1 MKISTLLKK
10 YFAKIFCFLW
20 FYVIYV
26 HISNAQLIPNLGGQR
41 AGISAYQFLKIG
53 AGGRGTAMGESFTA
67 VVNDASALY
76 WNPAAI
82 TNFATNQIIVSHTQW
97 FVDIQHEF
105 FGGVYHLTS
114 ADAIGVSF
122 TSLHLD
128 DMEQTTETQPFGT
141 GRYFTFGDIAISGTY
156 ARKMTEQFSFGVSL
170 KYIEETLDM
179 LTMRSMLVDIGTYY
193 FTGIGTSRF
202 AVVVT
207 NFGNNATPA
216 GTVELLDGKKIHSF
230 QSFSPPTLFKMG
242 FAFEPHQTE
251 FTRLTASAQIN
262 HPNDNA
268 ENLRVGFEYAWNNT
282 LFLRGGLKRTF
293 GQELLGEDQ
302 TSAEDYSLGVGFFIP
317 LSFTD
322 VNVDYSFTHYWRLGG
337 AHRISLSIAQ

>member
-1 MKISTLLKK
+1 MVNKILVHQFFT
-10 YFAKIFCFLW
+10 KIFFCVAFFFSSVQTL
-20 FYVIYV
+20 
-26 HISNAQLIPNLGGQR
+26 HSQLVPNLGGQR
-41 AGISAYQFLKIG
+41 AGISVYQFLKIG

-82 TNFATNQIIVSHTQW
+82 TNFEYNQIIVSHTQW

-105 FGGVYHLTS
+105 LGGVYHLS
-114 ADAIGVSF
+114 AADAIGVSF

-128 DMEQTTETQPFGT
+128 DMLQTTETQPFGT
-141 GRYFTFGDIAISGTY
+141 GRYFTFGDIAIAGTY

-170 KYIEETLDM
+170 KYVEETLDM
-179 LTMRSMLVDIGTYY
+179 LKMRSMLVDVGTYY
-193 FTGIGTSRF
+193 YTGIGTSRF

-207 NFGNNATPA
+207 NFGNNATPT
-216 GTVELLDGKKIHSF
+216 GTVELLDGKKIQSF

-242 FAFEPHQTE
+242 FAFEPYQSE
-251 FTRLTASAQIN
+251 FQRITTSAQIN

-268 ENLRVGFEYAWNNT
+268 ENLRVGIEYEWNKT
-282 LFLRGGLKRTF
+282 LFLRGGIKRTF
-293 GQELLGEDQ
+293 GQELFGEDE
-302 TSAEDYSLGVGFFIP
+302 TSAEYFSLGAGFYIP

-322 VNVDYSFTHYWRLGG
+322 INVDYSFAHFQRLGG